1 MSNPTTIAETITDKF
16 WILYG
21 TVGCRLCDDA
31 KYLLNQAQMVADFE
45 WRYVDIIDL
54 PEDEMLALATKIPV
68 IQTPNFSQTLNY
80 PFFGDGYFGINNV
93 IDNPF
98 F

>member
-1 MSNPTTIAETITDKF
+1 
-16 WILYG
+16 
-21 TVGCRLCDDA
+21 
-31 KYLLNQAQMVADFE
+31 MVADFE

-80 PFFGDGYFGINNV
+80 PFSVMDILALTT
-93 IDNPF
+93 
-98 F
+98 